1 MIFQEIKRDDAIFFS
16 EPFKKDSTSFAVM
29 ESILLNAEKYPAP
42 KIFSNFQNCVIV
54 NSDPEHAVIVW
65 TTDDFHEKEEL
76 YNFIKNEFCSNKI
89 FKIMA
94 KKNFYDALLSSKKIP
109 PLDIQTLGVYSC
121 NKLNNIFYIGHPD
134 QATAKEVKEVA
145 QMVVDFH
152 IETGENKEA
161 KLSDYLTYA
170 QDFVTDPNFK
180 VWRDECEKI
189 VAIAN
194 NRINDRHPR
203 IGCVY
208 TKKEERGKSY
218 AKMLVHYLTCQT
230 LAQGKTAMLYT
241 NFDYEPSNRCYQAI
255 GYRLK
260 NTIVN
265 FIPPM

>member
-1 MIFQEIKRDDAIFFS
+1 MFKEIGRDNQIFFS
-16 EPFKKDSTSFAVM
+16 NSFLEDSASFAVM
-29 ESILLNAEKYPAP
+29 ESILSNVEKYPAP
-42 KIFSNFQNCVIV
+42 KIFSNFKNCVIV

-65 TTDDFHEKEEL
+65 TTDDFNEKEEL
-76 YNFIKNEFCSNKI
+76 YDFIKNEFCSNKI

-94 KKNFYDALLSSKKIP
+94 KKNFYDALVGSKKIP

-121 NKLNNIFYIGHPD
+121 NKLNDIFYIGHPD
-134 QATAKEVKEVA
+134 QAKENEVEAVA

-152 IETGENKEA
+152 IETGENTKA
-161 KLSDYLTYA
+161 KLSDYMAYA

-189 VAIAN
+189 VAMAN
-194 NRINDRHPR
+194 NRINERHPR
-203 IGCVY
+203 IGCVF

-218 AKMLVHYLTCQT
+218 AKMLVHYLTSCT
-230 LAQGKTAMLYT
+230 LAQGKTSMLYT

-255 GYRLK
+255 GYKVK

-265 FIPPM
+265 FCPPL